1 MSRPSFSY
9 NFMAHISSFPL
20 VQLSMTSSSNAS
32 LPRPRSFEEALDEL
46 EKIVSRMETGNM
58 PIEESLAA
66 YQKGIA
72 LLRECQE
79 VLNTAEQQ
87 INILQGDSL
96 QPLFLPPSDDD
107 QKD

>member
-1 MSRPSFSY
+1 
-9 NFMAHISSFPL
+9 
-20 VQLSMTSSSNAS
+20 
-32 LPRPRSFEEALDEL
+32 
-46 EKIVSRMETGNM
+46 M